1 MSYMEVPMTDSNWES
16 GLGLT
21 SSGAAQPG
29 GEEVEELL
37 WRAAALEN
45 YGERLLAQSADM
57 ENEGLELVASYERQR
72 QAVVRA
78 QVRLHGA
85 EVSQREPELLVLAD
99 AFLHEEE
106 RKRWLWRQ
114 AESRWEKS
122 RQCLARAQSNFTRA
136 GELRRRVQETLAA
149 AAFPRGASGETGE
162 DHLASAA

>member
-1 MSYMEVPMTDSNWES
+1 MTDSD
-16 GLGLT
+16 GM
-21 SSGAAQPG
+21 
-29 GEEVEELL
+29 EELL
-37 WRAAALEN
+37 WRAATLEN
-45 YGERLLAQSADM
+45 YGERLLAESAEL

-85 EVSQREPELLVLAD
+85 EVSQREPELLALAD

-106 RKRWLWRQ
+106 RKRWIWSK

-136 GELRRRVQETLAA
+136 KELRRRVEEALAA
-149 AAFPRGASGETGE
+149 EALPGRSPNGTGE
-162 DHLASAA
+162 DCLAPAA